1 MRIATLLTLALSMG
15 SVASMTALGGGIAAA
30 DTPLSGPT
38 ACTGGTLTIYRYPA
52 SGSAGP
58 GTSVY
63 GDLGTCD
70 GIQYPSVDL
79 KYPVIP
85 TEPGPQP
92 ISSGTLT
99 MHDPL
104 AVGNAPTDP
113 YQNSTDISGVWVES
127 PVGVPTST
135 TLTVGRPGTT
145 QFGLTIESTVISDP
159 GSAWGGLGKI
169 RVDRAVIF

>member
-1 MRIATLLTLALSMG
+1 MRITKLVTFAMSIG
-15 SVASMTALGGGIAAA
+15 SVASLTVLGGGSAAA
-30 DTPLSGPT
+30 GTPFDWPT

-52 SGSAGP
+52 SGSAGA

-70 GIQYPSVDL
+70 GIRYPSVDL

-85 TEPGPQP
+85 TDPGPQP
-92 ISSGTLT
+92 ISSGTISL
-99 MHDPL
+99 HDPL
-104 AVGNAPTDP
+104 SSDTAADP
-113 YQNSTDISGVWVES
+113 YQNSNDVSGVWVES

-145 QFGLTIESTVISDP
+145 QFGLTIESTVITDP